1 MARRCDW
8 FIERCAEIIEEEKL
22 IEFVGRVAAGKESDY
37 RMFEGS
43 AIKTPAA
50 LNDRLMAFKMLAE
63 WGIGKPIQVVI
74 TNPNITPNDSVRS
87 AQQIFE
93 MIKKL
98 EDNSKEL
105 VPAGDGNGRH

>member
-8 FIERCAEIIEEEKL
+8 FLERCAEIIDEEKL
-22 IEFVGRVAAGKESDY
+22 VEFVGRVAAGKENDY
-37 RMFEGS
+37 KLSREG
-43 AIKTPAA
+43 ITKMPAG
-50 LNDRLMAFKMLAE
+50 LTERLQAFKMLAE

-87 AQQIFE
+87 AQQIFD

-98 EDNSKEL
+98 EDDSKQL
-105 VPAGDGNGRH
+105 VPAGGGNGRH